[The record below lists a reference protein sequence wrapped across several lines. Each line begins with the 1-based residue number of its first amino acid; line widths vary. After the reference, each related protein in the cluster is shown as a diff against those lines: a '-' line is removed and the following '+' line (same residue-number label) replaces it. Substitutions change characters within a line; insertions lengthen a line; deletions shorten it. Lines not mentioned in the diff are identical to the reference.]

1 MHVVIVGDYPRDPEN
16 ISGGVEAVIYYLAN
30 ALQQFED
37 LQISVVTLDRW
48 NLGERTVIYNNIPVH
63 YIRQVRLP
71 SRLSFYGNIRQL
83 REKLLSIQPDI
94 VHAHIAGQYA
104 EAAAK
109 TRLPWVLTL
118 HGIRFLEAALWQSF
132 LSKLVRRRF
141 IKNEEFRS
149 VRNAKHI
156 ISISPFIQQTFKKNL
171 TGKIY
176 SIDNPVDEAF
186 FNVEQKSEYGRI
198 LFVGRLILRKGVHT
212 LLQAFADLNKR
223 YPKLTLRLAG
233 SGISSNDSK
242 DYCNRLKQFVA
253 DSKIS
258 KAVTFLG
265 EINRT
270 ALLEEYSKCSVFV
283 LSSVLETAPVVI
295 MEAMAAGKPVVST
308 DAGGAR
314 YLVKDGQSGF
324 IVPVNNAEA
333 LATALERV
341 FNNDLHKLGQKS
353 RKIALERF
361 HATVVAKR
369 TRDVYFNIFGQ

>member
-1 MHVVIVGDYPRDPEN
+1 MHIAMVGDYPRDHEN

-37 LQISVVTLDRW
+37 LEISVVALDRW
-48 NLGERTVIYNNIPVH
+48 KFGERTILYNNIPVH
-63 YIRQVRLP
+63 YIRQERLP
-71 SRLSFYGNIRQL
+71 SRLSFYGNIRRL
-83 REKLLSIQPDI
+83 REKILSIQPDI
-94 VHAHIAGQYA
+94 IHAHIAGQYA
-104 EAAAK
+104 EAAVK

-118 HGIRFLEAALWQSF
+118 HGIRFLEAALWQGF

-156 ISISPFIQQTFKKNL
+156 ISISPFIQQTFKKEL

-186 FNVEQKSEYGRI
+186 FKLKQKSEHGRI
-198 LFVGRLILRKGVHT
+198 LFVGRLILRKGIHT
-212 LLQAFADLNKR
+212 LLQAFADLHKQ

-242 DYCNRLKQFVA
+242 DYFNKLKQFVA
-253 DSKIS
+253 DFHLNQ
-258 KAVTFLG
+258 AVTFLG
-265 EINRT
+265 EIDRT

-314 YLVKDGQSGF
+314 YLIEDGKSGF
-324 IVPVNNAEA
+324 IVPVNNPKA
-333 LATALERV
+333 LATAIERI
-341 FNNDLHKLGQKS
+341 FQNDLQKFGQRS
-353 RKIALERF
+353 REIAIERF
-361 HATVVAKR
+361 HAKVVAKR
-369 TRDVYFNIFGQ
+369 TRDVYLNILNQ

>member
-1 MHVVIVGDYPRDPEN
+1 MVGDYPRDPEN

-37 LQISVVTLDRW
+37 LELSVVTMDRW
-48 NLGERTVIYNNIPVH
+48 KFGDRTVVHNNIPVH
-63 YIRQVRLP
+63 YIRQTRLP
-71 SRLSFYGNIRQL
+71 SRLSFYGNIRRL
-83 REKLLSIQPDI
+83 REKILSIQPDI

-104 EAAAK
+104 EAAVK

-118 HGIRFLEAALWQSF
+118 HGIRFLEAALWQNF
-132 LSKLVRRRF
+132 LSKIVRRRF
-141 IKNEEFRS
+141 IKKEEFRS

-156 ISISPFIQQTFKKNL
+156 ISISPFILQTFKSKL
-171 TGKIY
+171 TGTIY

-186 FNVEQKSEYGRI
+186 FKIDQKSELGRI

-212 LLQAFADLNKR
+212 LLQAFADLHKQ
-223 YPKLTLRLAG
+223 YPELTLRLAG
-233 SGISSNDSK
+233 SGISSNDSR
-242 DYCNRLKQFVA
+242 DYCKKLKQFVA
-253 DSKIS
+253 ESNLS
-258 KAVTFLG
+258 EAVIFLG
-265 EINRT
+265 EIDRT

-314 YLVKDGQSGF
+314 YLVEDGKSGF
-324 IVPVNNAEA
+324 IVPINNTEA
-333 LATALERV
+333 LATALKRI
-341 FNNDLHKLGQKS
+341 FHNDLHKFGQRS

-361 HATVVAKR
+361 HSKVVAKR
-369 TRDVYFNIFGQ
+369 TRDVYLNILNQ